1 MDALTALDESQCLS
15 TLFISHCEDVRRV
28 PTRISDI
35 LFIESCEELEHVVL
49 ERVVA
54 SIFPKLDAICVG
66 VPPPHCFSNLRK
78 IEIWKCDR
86 LKVVFNKGMARRL
99 DNLEEINVWDC
110 CGVEEVIDDDEEA
123 EDDGS
128 SLLLTLPKLRRL
140 RLRDLPQLC
149 SICSKHILHCPL
161 IQNVEVVECPQLKE
175 PLRVCNALGLLF
187 ITGEDWDGEVVEGE
201 QSFE

>member
-35 LFIESCEELEHVVL
+35 LFIESCEELEHVVVG
-49 ERVVA
+49 E
-54 SIFPKLDAICVG
+54 DAKDD
-66 VPPPHCFSNLRK
+66 SLQSLNDNLRK